1 MEQIDGRDVD
11 LTRLP
16 PDLQDLAPVVREW
29 AVSDEEERDRRLEA
43 ASTEELAALW
53 LAVSP
58 HLPAIN
64 AYLEAAVQGPDADE
78 AIVLAATAESAIEA
92 EQVVERRTGQAPG

>member
-1 MEQIDGRDVD
+1 MEQIEGREVD

-16 PDLQDLAPVVREW
+16 PDLEELAPYVRRW
-29 AVSDEEERDRRLEA
+29 AVAEEGERDRRLEN
-43 ASTEELAALW
+43 ASTEELAAFW

-64 AYLEAAVQGPDADE
+64 AYLEAAIQGTESEE
-78 AIVLAATAESAIEA
+78 AVVLAATADTALEA
-92 EQVVERRTGQAPG
+92 ARVVERRTGQAPG